1 MKSLASVFALVLC
14 CSMLACGGSS
24 STSFNCLVAASGS
37 SDQACLAYSGL
48 ASSDSVNAGETACTN
63 NGGSIVAS
71 CPSASLTGCCTN
83 TSSSYTEA
91 ACYYGGS
98 ATDYQTACL
107 QANGTWS
114 TSLP

>member
-63 NGGSIVAS
+63 
-71 CPSASLTGCCTN
+71 